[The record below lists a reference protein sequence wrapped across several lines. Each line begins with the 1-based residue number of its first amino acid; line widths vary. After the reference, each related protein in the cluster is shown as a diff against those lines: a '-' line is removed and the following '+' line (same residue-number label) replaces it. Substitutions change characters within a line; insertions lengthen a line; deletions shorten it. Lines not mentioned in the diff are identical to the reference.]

1 MTAAHA
7 TLQGF
12 ENQRAVDE
20 PRLANSPLPDMKFS
34 ARVEAVPQALSIYI
48 NQLVYD
54 LKRRGHDIVALSLGE
69 AFFDIP
75 LFDFKKLDINKCYHY
90 SDSRGIPELRAKIA
104 EYYLRH
110 YNALVD
116 SDSELLIT
124 AGSKPAIFMA
134 MQATLDPGDD
144 VLIHEPAWLS
154 YPEQV
159 QLVGARPRFIPY
171 DTPVGDFS
179 QHIGPHTRMVVI
191 NNPNNP
197 AGRLYSRDDLQALYA
212 LCRQRGVYILVD
224 EAYSDFVSGDGF
236 TSMASLVP
244 DKDGVIVVNS
254 LSKNMGMSGWRVG
267 YAIGSPPLIDRML
280 KLNQHIITCAPSIL
294 VYYLAQYFDQITAIT
309 LPQVREV
316 VEKRHRVSQLI
327 DEAGLARLDGSST
340 FYFFVSLDD
349 FPGSSLDFSLFML
362 LNKGIAVVPGLAYGE
377 STSRFVRL
385 SIGTES
391 EERIRQSL
399 LIMKDT
405 ITADT
410 FDSAAVQSKLNSLG
424 LPSFSAGNGGEHE

>member
-1 MTAAHA
+1 MTLAH
-7 TLQGF
+7 T
-12 ENQRAVDE
+12 NINDRADLRPADE
-20 PRLANSPLPDMKFS
+20 PKSTRPPLPEMTFS
-34 ARVEAVPQALSIYI
+34 KRVEAVPEALSIYI

-54 LKRRGHDIVALSLGE
+54 LKRRGHDIVSLSLGE

-90 SDSRGIPELRAKIA
+90 SDSRGIPELREKIA
-104 EYYLRH
+104 EYYKRH
-110 YNALVD
+110 YNAPID
-116 SDSELLIT
+116 SASELLVT

-134 MQATLDPGDD
+134 MQATLNPGDE

-154 YPEQV
+154 YPDQAR
-159 QLVGARPRFIPY
+159 LVGAKPRFIPY
-171 DTPVGDFS
+171 DTPVSGFS
-179 QHIGPHTRMVVI
+179 DHIGPNTRMVVI

-197 AGRLYSRDDLQALYA
+197 AGRIYSRDDLQMLYDM
-212 LCRQRGVYILVD
+212 CRRRGIYILID
-224 EAYSDFVSGDGF
+224 EAYSDFVLDEPF

-244 DKDGVIVVNS
+244 DKDGIIVVNS

-267 YAIGSPPLIDRML
+267 YAIGSPALIDRML

-316 VEKRHRVSQLI
+316 VEKRRRIARMI
-327 DEAGLARLDGSST
+327 DDAGLKRLDGSST
-340 FYFFVSLDD
+340 FYFFLSLDA
-349 FPGSSLDFSLFML
+349 FPGSSLDFSLHML
-362 LNKGIAVVPGLAYGE
+362 LNKGIAVVPGMAYGD
-377 STSRFVRL
+377 STSRFVRM

-399 LIMKDT
+399 LIMKDA
-405 ITADT
+405 ITAGA
-410 FDSAAVQSKLNSLG
+410 FDAAAVQDKLASFG
-424 LPSFSAGNGGEHE
+424 LPEFSSGNGGEL